1 MFALCLAHLS
11 EVDACYDLIE
21 QGRAFQRKQGFV
33 QWTSEYPQR
42 EHVAADI
49 EAGRGYVLRDESG
62 CIAGYIAL
70 TSAENPPTTPSK
82 DNGVPRSRAESCT
95 VWPSVPI
102 TADKAWAGYFC
113 VNVNEFVKKKA

>member
-1 MFALCLAHLS
+1 MFALFPAQLS
-11 EVDACYDLIE
+11 EVDVCYALID

-33 QWTSEYPQR
+33 QWTDDYPQR
-42 EHVAADI
+42 EHVADDI
-49 EAGRGYVLRDESG
+49 ETGKGYALKDEAATS
-62 CIAGYIAL
+62 AL
-70 TSAENPPTTPSK
+70 ISAENPPTTPSK

-113 VNVNEFVKKKA
+113 VNVNESVRKKA